1 MKVSDFI
8 IEYLREFTNH
18 IFLLPGGNSMH
29 LVDSVGKSGIPYT
42 VCLHEQACAF
52 AAIGYAEYSGKLGV
66 CITTSGPGALNALT
80 GCAAAYTEGVPV
92 LFISGQ
98 TPTNFLR
105 DTRLMGVQGINTF
118 NIVWRMTKRSF
129 LLGGRIT
136 EDILEKMILAAL
148 TPRQGS
154 VWVDIPLNV
163 QAMEI

>member
-1 MKVSDFI
+1 
-8 IEYLREFTNH
+8 
-18 IFLLPGGNSMH
+18 MH

-98 TPTNFLR
+98 TPTDFLG
-105 DTRLMGVQGINTF
+105 DGTRLMGVQGISLLRLPDTITKFHNTLYE
-118 NIVWRMTKRSF
+118 SS
-129 LLGGRIT
+129 
-136 EDILEKMILAAL
+136 DIDFVMNLMIEAVLK
-148 TPRQGS
+148 PRQGS
-154 VWVDIPLNV
+154 VWLEVPLDI
-163 QAMEI
+163 QGKEIED

>member
-1 MKVSDFI
+1 MKVSDFV
-8 IEYLREFTNH
+8 IEYLRQYTNH

-66 CITTSGPGALNALT
+66 CITTSAPGALNALT

-98 TPTNFLR
+98 TPTNFLGSG
-105 DTRLMGVQGINTF
+105 TRLMGVQGINMVAEQIKHF
-118 NIVWRMTKRSF
+118 NRFWSTINFANLFRELINS
-129 LLGGRIT
+129 
-136 EDILEKMILAAL
+136 AL

-154 VWVDIPLNV
+154 VWLEIPLDI
-163 QAMEI
+163 QGKEIE